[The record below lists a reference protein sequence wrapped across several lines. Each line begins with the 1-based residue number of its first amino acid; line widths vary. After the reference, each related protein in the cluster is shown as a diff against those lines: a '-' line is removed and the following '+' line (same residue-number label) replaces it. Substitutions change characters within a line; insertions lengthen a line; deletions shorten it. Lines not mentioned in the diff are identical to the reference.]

1 MFFGLS
7 ATLALPLM
15 RCRVILIL
23 LTLVMTQ
30 ASWADSIAPRREV
43 KLAPHVAVAR
53 LVARREY
60 RVGASWFAAHA
71 PEISRWQVELSSIP
85 APLAGE
91 SARAEWFLARFREC
105 GLQDVHR
112 DEVGNVIGIRPGRT
126 PRNADG
132 EPRYVALTAHLDT
145 VFPAATP
152 LAFRT
157 EGTRIYG
164 PGISDNGSGLAALL
178 AIAEALQAAD
188 AANSRPILF
197 VANVGEEG
205 EGDLRGMRHLFEDV
219 RWRDAIDCT
228 IVLDGGGTDTII
240 TEGLGSR
247 RFQVTVRGPGGHSW
261 SDFGTPNPV
270 VLLARA
276 IDEFSRTSLPVDPK
290 VAFNIGVISGG
301 TSVNTIP
308 ESATMKVDLRSAS
321 AAEIDRLEKAL
332 REALEHATTQFKN
345 GVAESKRT
353 AAITYELKPIGDRPA
368 GELAADARLLQIIK
382 AVDSYL
388 GINSRQQRASTDA
401 NIPLAAGREAIAIGA
416 GGTGGGAHTLHEWY
430 DPAGRDL
437 GLRRILLTVLTL
449 AETE

>member
-1 MFFGLS
+1 
-7 ATLALPLM
+7 
-15 RCRVILIL
+15 
-23 LTLVMTQ
+23 MTH
-30 ASWADSIAPRREV
+30 ASSWADSIAPRRQV
-43 KLAPHVAVAR
+43 KLAPHAAVAR

-60 RVGASWFAAHA
+60 RLGTGWFAAHSR
-71 PEISRWQVELSSIP
+71 EIVEQQIELSRIP
-85 APLAGE
+85 APLFGE
-91 SARAEWFLARFREC
+91 AARAAWFRRRFEEC
-105 GLQDVHR
+105 GLKDVHV
-112 DEVGNVIGIRPGRT
+112 DEVGNVIGIRPGRAT
-126 PRNADG
+126 DPADA
-132 EPRYVALTAHLDT
+132 EPRYVALTAHMDT

-152 LAFRT
+152 LEFRT

-178 AIAEALQAAD
+178 AVAEALEAAD
-188 AANSRPILF
+188 ASLGRPILF

-205 EGDLRGMRHLFEDV
+205 EGDLRGMRHLFTDE
-219 RWRDAIDCT
+219 RWRDAIDST

-247 RFQVTVRGPGGHSW
+247 RFQVTVHGPGGHSW

-276 IDEFSRTSLPVDPK
+276 IDEFSRTSLPLDPK

-301 TSVNTIP
+301 TSVNAIP

-321 AAEIDRLEKAL
+321 AVEIDRLEQAL
-332 REALEHATTQFKN
+332 REALKHATAQAQN
-345 GVAESKRT
+345 SVAENKRSV
-353 AAITYELKPIGDRPA
+353 AVSYELKPIGNRPA
-368 GELAADARLLQIIK
+368 GELDPEARVLQIIK
-382 AVDSYL
+382 AVDAHL

-416 GGTGGGAHTLHEWY
+416 GGSGGGAHTLHEWY
-430 DPAGRDL
+430 DPAGREI

-449 AETE
+449 ADTD